1 VVNEICPGQTSKSV
15 QGFANSLS
23 MERKDGK
30 NVRSKS
36 PLYDICEK
44 RLEEPSSSSYLGNEE
59 MTNDKLNYANE
70 ILKIR
75 DSITKGA

>member
-1 VVNEICPGQTSKSV
+1 VAHEICIGQTSTSV
-15 QGFANSLS
+15 HIFANNLS
-23 MERKDGK
+23 REKKDGK
-30 NVRSKS
+30 IVRSKA
-36 PLYDICEK
+36 PLYEFCAK

-70 ILKIR
+70 ILEIR